1 MRADHEVPDI
11 KSEQRQ
17 VRDAY
22 GLAFVLVFSSTL
34 ALVAAG
40 APISSPL
47 AAAAG
52 FLQAAAL
59 LVTLRVSGIESRW
72 SLVGSVVVVAL
83 FSVLVM
89 ALLFGGVSAAMP
101 AVAAWLLLTIATIA
115 AIGRR
120 LVTYREVTLQ
130 LVMGLLVIYVLIGMS
145 FGLGYQFLESFNPPA
160 LNPEGQGVSGAV
172 YYSFITLAT
181 VGYGDV
187 SPASDGARAL
197 AVGEALIGQLYLVS
211 VVSMAVSRLGRRRPS
226 VVDKENE

>member
-1 MRADHEVPDI
+1 MRADYETPD
-11 KSEQRQ
+11 SRREQRQ
-17 VRDAY
+17 IRDAY
-22 GLAFVLVFSSTL
+22 GLAFGLVFSSTL

-89 ALLFGGVSAAMP
+89 ALLFGGVSTAMP
-101 AVAAWLLLTIATIA
+101 GIAAWLLLTITTIA
-115 AIGRR
+115 AIARR
-120 LVTYREVTLQ
+120 LVTYTEVTLQ

-145 FGLGYQFLESFNPPA
+145 FGLGYQFLESLNPPA

-187 SPASDGARAL
+187 SPASDATRAL
-197 AVGEALIGQLYLVS
+197 AIGEALVGQLYLVS
-211 VVSMAVSRLGRRRPS
+211 VVSLAVSRLGSRKRAIVS
-226 VVDKENE
+226 EEHE